1 VAALRISPLGG
12 CPLANP
18 MIRLRKRGVAISI
31 FNELGFR
38 STPLSLS
45 AGGALQLVRMCRG
58 EFRIPEIVRDICY
71 KLPPAGMPPRAAEAL
86 STADLVLVE
95 MSTPMEICYRDY
107 IFSQNR
113 LREYLVREL
122 REMGEAAVKTAT
134 KWESALK
141 KGDNGRA
148 RYLSEK
154 LNDILAREKHGAL
167 LEDIINNTTSR
178 VLCGDAIHEGI
189 NEIRKLLPLPFGIVL
204 HNFHYMPDG
213 RPVVWPQGFKDD
225 TISAAERLG
234 IPTYDPAPLVQKAG
248 TAVALADDLRHYS
261 PFLYEQLADEFL
273 RFFHAILGRDPGADH
288 RSGTTSQPHDLEPIA
303 ETLE

>member
-1 VAALRISPLGG
+1 MAALRIIPLGG

-18 MIRLRKRGVAISI
+18 MIRLRKRGVAASI

-38 STPLSLS
+38 NSPLSLS

-58 EFRIPEIVRDICY
+58 ELGIPETVRDICY
-71 KLPPAGMPPRAAEAL
+71 KLPPARMPPGAVGVL
-86 STADLVLVE
+86 STADLVLIE
-95 MSTPMEICYRDY
+95 MSTPIEICYRNY
-107 IFSQNR
+107 IFNQNR
-113 LREYLVREL
+113 LREYLAREF
-122 REMGEAAVKTAT
+122 REMGETAVKTAM
-134 KWESALK
+134 KWDSALR

-148 RYLSEK
+148 RFLLDD
-154 LNDILAREKHGAL
+154 LNEILAREKHGPL
-167 LEDIINNTTSR
+167 LEDIINDTTSR
-178 VLCGDAIHEGI
+178 VLGGHDIREVI

-234 IPTYDPAPLVQKAG
+234 IATYDPAPLVQEAG

-261 PFLYEQLADEFL
+261 PFLYEKLADELLSFVC
-273 RFFHAILGRDPGADH
+273 RILGRNPGGDH
-288 RSGTTSQPHDLEPIA
+288 PTGTTSQTQDLEPIA
-303 ETLE
+303 EAME